1 MSSIGLR
8 LKEYLEF
15 KGVKRAD
22 FAESNDIPYNS
33 LTSILNS
40 KRNMSSE
47 VMEKIFTFF
56 PELNARWLITGKGPM
71 EYTVSSYFIDQEKE
85 TPIIKEEPLYDREEL
100 LRTFIEDE
108 DVLNAVR
115 NLLDK
120 ALEKSVKQTENK
132 E

>member
-15 KGVKRAD
+15 KEVKRAD

-47 VMEKIFTFF
+47 VMEKIFNFF

-85 TPIIKEEPLYDREEL
+85 MPIIKEEPLYDRDEL
-100 LRTFIEDE
+100 LREFIEDE

-120 ALEKSVKQTENK
+120 ALEKNVKQTENK